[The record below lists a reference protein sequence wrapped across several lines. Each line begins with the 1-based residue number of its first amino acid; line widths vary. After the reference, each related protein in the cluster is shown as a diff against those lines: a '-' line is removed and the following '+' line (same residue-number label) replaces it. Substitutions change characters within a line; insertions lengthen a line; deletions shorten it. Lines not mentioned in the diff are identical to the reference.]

1 MNLDRRGFFQFLA
14 AGAATARAG
23 TPSQAADHG
32 ASVNPDAIG
41 MLVDT
46 TECIGCRKCEFACD
60 QSHQLTGQPLDF
72 FEKKEAFDRDRRMT
86 DTAYTVVNR
95 IPNTEDNEKPTY
107 VKIQCMHC
115 VDSACVSACLV
126 GSLELNPDG
135 SVTYDS
141 WKCIGCRYCMVA
153 CPFDVP
159 TYEYLNPL
167 TPQVR
172 KCDFCFERRNE
183 EGKIPACAEMCPP
196 MCLSFGKRSA
206 LLELAHQKIAAAPD
220 RYIDHVYGET
230 EVGGTAWLYLAGR
243 EFEELGLLPFDEK
256 TIPSTTETI
265 QHNVFKY
272 GVPPVMLYGLL
283 AASMW
288 AIKNKDT
295 HESHSGKPEGSHHV
309 HRS

>member
-1 MNLDRRGFFQFLA
+1 MNLDRRSFFQILA
-14 AGAATARAG
+14 AGAATAVAGSPARAAEHETTG
-23 TPSQAADHG
+23 
-32 ASVNPDAIG
+32 NPDAVG

-60 QSHQLTGQPLDF
+60 HAHELTGKLLDY
-72 FEKKEAFDRDRRMT
+72 FEDLTVYDRDRRMS

-95 IPNTEDNEKPTY
+95 IPNSEDNEKPTY

-115 VDSACVSACLV
+115 VDPACVSACLV
-126 GSLELNPDG
+126 GSLKLNGDG
-135 SVTYDS
+135 SVTYDA

-153 CPFDVP
+153 CPFEVP

-167 TPQVR
+167 TPEVR
-172 KCDFCFERRNE
+172 KCDFCLERRTK

-196 MCLSFGKRSA
+196 MCLSFGKRSE
-206 LLELAHQKIAAAPD
+206 LLKLAHQKIAANPE
-220 RYIDHVYGET
+220 RYVDHVYGET

-243 EFEELGLLPFDEK
+243 DFAELGFLSFDEK
-256 TIPSTTETI
+256 TIPSTTEVI

-272 GVPPVMLYGLL
+272 GIPPVMLYGFLT
-283 AASMW
+283 ASMW
-288 AIKNKDT
+288 AIKDRKT
-295 HESHSGKPEGSHHV
+295 GGCHAETQEGSHHE

>member
-14 AGAATARAG
+14 AGAATALVSSP
-23 TPSQAADHG
+23 TQAAEHSTP
-32 ASVNPDAIG
+32 ANPDAVG

-60 QSHQLTGQPLDF
+60 QSHQLTGQPLES
-72 FEKKEAFDRDRRMT
+72 FESHAAFDRDRRMT

-95 IPNTEDNEKPTY
+95 IANTENNEKPTY

-115 VDSACVSACLV
+115 VDPACVSACLV
-126 GSLELNPDG
+126 GSLQLNNDG
-135 SVTYDS
+135 SVTYDA
-141 WKCIGCRYCMVA
+141 WKCIGCRYCMIA
-153 CPFDVP
+153 CPFEVP
-159 TYEYLNPL
+159 TYEYLKPL
-167 TPQVR
+167 TPEVR
-172 KCDFCFERRNE
+172 KCDFCLERRTQ

-206 LLELAHQKIAAAPD
+206 LLELAHQKIAAAPE

-243 EFEELGLLPFDEK
+243 DFEEIGLLTLDEK

-265 QHNVFKY
+265 QHSVFKY

-283 AASMW
+283 ASTMW
-288 AIKNKDT
+288 AIKNRDT
-295 HESHSGKPEGSHHV
+295 QTNHPEKTEGSHHV
-309 HRS
+309 HGN

>member
-1 MNLDRRGFFQFLA
+1 MDLDRRGFFQFLA
-14 AGAATARAG
+14 AGAATALAG
-23 TPSQAADHG
+23 TPSQAAEHG
-32 ASVNPDAIG
+32 TLANPDAIG

-60 QSHQLTGQPLDF
+60 QSHQLTGQPLEF

-95 IPNTEDNEKPTY
+95 IPNTENNEKPTY

-115 VDSACVSACLV
+115 VDPACVSACLV
-126 GSLELNPDG
+126 GSLQLNTDG
-135 SVTYDS
+135 SVTYDA

-153 CPFDVP
+153 CPFEVP

-172 KCDFCFERRNE
+172 KCDFCFERRHA

-220 RYIDHVYGET
+220 RYINHVYGET

-283 AASMW
+283 AATMW
-288 AIKNKDT
+288 AIKTKDT
-295 HESHSGKPEGSHHV
+295 HESHTGKPEGSHHV